1 MAGPRRLEGLLGWR
15 KLNAPGAEAGTVP
28 QPKVEDNHQ

>member
-1 MAGPRRLEGLLGWR
+1 MAGPRGPAGLLGWR
-15 KLNAPGAEAGTVP
+15 KPNGPALSRAVP